1 MIEIVLVILLLV
13 FMILRNEPKYS
24 YETYLL
30 TLPQAEERREVFFR
44 HNGGVNNVHVVYGQ
58 DTRDIETARK
68 FEHHVQPEFFDKAV
82 EMHYD
87 SGVVRPNITYFN
99 LGAIG
104 CHMGHM
110 DIWTR
115 ARDAGHKYILV
126 FEDNVVVKSPK
137 LYDEVEKFIKEK
149 GDNFEAC
156 FFHCLHYLPRPGR
169 DVGRVLWISSTKCY
183 LLHVPNMQKYAPS
196 FFPMDNHVDM
206 KFEDIIADGAR
217 VYYRD
222 MRKFMV
228 IDRRKP
234 SLIGH
239 SAHDDEDTFSRRYPK
254 VHRSELIKG
263 W

>member
-1 MIEIVLVILLLV
+1 M
-13 FMILRNEPKYS
+13 
-24 YETYLL
+24 
-30 TLPQAEERREVFFR
+30 
-44 HNGGVNNVHVVYGQ
+44 
-58 DTRDIETARK
+58 
-68 FEHHVQPEFFDKAV
+68 
-82 EMHYD
+82 
-87 SGVVRPNITYFN
+87 TYFN

-115 ARDAGHKYILV
+115 ARDAGHKYVLV

-156 FFHCLHYLPRPGR
+156 FFHCLHHLPRPGR
-169 DVGRVLWISSTKCY
+169 DSERVLWISSTKCY
-183 LLHVPNMQKYAPS
+183 LLHVPNMQKYVAS
-196 FFPMDNHVDM
+196 FFPMDNHVDL
-206 KFEDIIADGAR
+206 KFEDIIAEGAR

-228 IDRRKP
+228 IDRRRP
-234 SLIGH
+234 STIGH
-239 SAHDDEDTFSRRYPK
+239 SEHGERDVFSRRYPK